1 MKKLNLDKLHVDTFA
16 TTSGI
21 DAIRGTVAGYS
32 AKCTLIDCPYSYGG
46 TCVITGCQACPS
58 DNPCN

>member
-1 MKKLNLDKLHVDTFA
+1 MKKLNLDGLKVDTFA
-16 TTSGI
+16 TAGEI

-46 TCVITGCQACPS
+46 TCVITGCQPCPS
-58 DNPCN
+58 DNPCT